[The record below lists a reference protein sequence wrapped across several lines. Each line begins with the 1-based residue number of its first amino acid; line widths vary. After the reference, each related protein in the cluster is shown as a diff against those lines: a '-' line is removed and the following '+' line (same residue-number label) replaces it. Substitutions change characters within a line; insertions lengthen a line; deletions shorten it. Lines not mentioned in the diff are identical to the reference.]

1 MKLTRR
7 LALQTLA
14 ASLLDGQELVGEP
27 AGRIAPVADL
37 VNVFEVQAMAR
48 RKLAENVYAT
58 VAGTDRRALDRIT
71 FRPRL
76 MVNVSKLDL
85 TTELLGEKMFA
96 PIMVGPIANQQTFH
110 PEGEVGMA
118 RGATAAKTVMI
129 VSSRSSRPVTEI
141 ASEVK
146 TPLWFQVYPEPDPKV
161 TIKAAQDAVRAGCK
175 AVCLTVGVP
184 SQSPGKL
191 RMDWALIDEVQRNV
205 KAPLVLKGIMS
216 AEEAEMAV
224 TRGVQAIVVSNYG
237 GLFTTGFADP
247 IEMLPSI
254 ASAVGRKVPILI
266 DGSFRRG
273 TDILKALAL
282 GARAV
287 LLGRPPVWGL
297 AAYGAE
303 GVQAVL
309 EMLQS
314 ELARNMALCGKPDI
328 KSIDSSLVKIHR
340 R

>member
-118 RGATAAKTVMI
+118 RGASAAKTVMI
-129 VSSRSSRPVTEI
+129 VSSRSSRPITEI
-141 ASEVK
+141 ASEAK

-161 TIKAAQDAVRAGCK
+161 TIKAAQDAVRAGC
-175 AVCLTVGVP
+175 
-184 SQSPGKL
+184 
-191 RMDWALIDEVQRNV
+191 
-205 KAPLVLKGIMS
+205 
-216 AEEAEMAV
+216 
-224 TRGVQAIVVSNYG
+224 
-237 GLFTTGFADP
+237 DP
-247 IEMLPSI
+247 P
-254 ASAVGRKVPILI
+254 
-266 DGSFRRG
+266 
-273 TDILKALAL
+273 
-282 GARAV
+282 
-287 LLGRPPVWGL
+287 RP
-297 AAYGAE
+297 
-303 GVQAVL
+303 
-309 EMLQS
+309 
-314 ELARNMALCGKPDI
+314 
-328 KSIDSSLVKIHR
+328 
-340 R
+340 